1 MQLIFSWNDNLHISD
16 LKQLY
21 VRFFY
26 LEILASKSF
35 WVTFPSSSL
44 CKFGET
50 GMKFSRK
57 GQIALWQQQMHVYMN
72 TLVITTVNST
82 HLTVGGSKVA
92 KIDKTT
98 SAFKP
103 LKTYFFFFS

>member
-44 CKFGET
+44 CKFGEQVWNFAKRADCFMAAT
-50 GMKFSRK
+50 NAR
-57 GQIALWQQQMHVYMN
+57 VYEY
-72 TLVITTVNST
+72 TVITTVNST

-103 LKTYFFFFS
+103 LKTYFLFFS